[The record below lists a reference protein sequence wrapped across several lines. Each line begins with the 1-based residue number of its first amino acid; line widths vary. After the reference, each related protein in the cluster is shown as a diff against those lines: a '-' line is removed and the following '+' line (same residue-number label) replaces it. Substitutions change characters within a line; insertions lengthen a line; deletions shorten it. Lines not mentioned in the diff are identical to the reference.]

1 MADIKEKLTEAWTQ
15 KPLYTFNSLRTI
27 CNDALANANRLQTY
41 EAITEAFARVKEYL
55 MAICLKR
62 ELLNQ
67 QKKELNE
74 IEICLYG
81 DPNNIKTTTLWQKY
95 HISISVGEFG
105 EKVIYNGLNIVNA
118 LYKIFQEISEEAYNN
133 NLIIPLP
140 FEKKSPVERLE
151 EVLVG
156 S

>member
-1 MADIKEKLTEAWTQ
+1 MADIGEKLTEAWTQ
-15 KPLYTFNSLRTI
+15 KPLYHFNSIRI
-27 CNDALANANRLQTY
+27 YCNNALSEANRLQTY
-41 EAITEAFARVKEYL
+41 EAINYAFNKVKEYL

-62 ELLNQ
+62 DMLND

-81 DPNNIKTTTLWQKY
+81 DPESTKTITLWQKY
-95 HISISVGEFG
+95 HIYISTTEYG
-105 EKVIYNGLNIVNA
+105 EKIIHNGLNIVNA

-140 FEKKSPVERLE
+140 FERKSPVERLD

>member
-1 MADIKEKLTEAWTQ
+1 MVDMDERLTEAWTER
-15 KPLYTFNSLRTI
+15 PLHTFNALRAI
-27 CNDALANANRLQTY
+27 CNTAIAEANRLQTY
-41 EAITEAFARVKEYL
+41 DAISFAFCRVKEYL

-62 ELLNQ
+62 DMLNE

-81 DPNNIKTTTLWQKY
+81 DPESSKTITLWQKY
-95 HISISVGEFG
+95 GIRIDVDEFG
-105 EKVIYNGLNIVNA
+105 EKIIYNGVNIVNA
-118 LYKIFQEISEEAYNN
+118 LYKIFQEVSEEAYRN
-133 NLIIPLP
+133 NLIIPVP